1 MANYT
6 SKSNLKTA
14 TGKKNLFDMSKSVV
28 TTSDFGV
35 MKPVE
40 AIMCVPGDQISMD
53 FSQFTRLMPM
63 PAPTFGQVES
73 RVRAFFVPF
82 RTLYND
88 WKEFISNNFS
98 YYPSSSGSP
107 LCPYTTYFYI
117 LTTFVYSLRI
127 SDVGSSNFFVTKTY
141 DSATAPAS
149 SVARDFTVKLIN
161 LGNVVGY
168 MCFTFTP
175 AGRRAYDKL
184 ISMHLGAFLSDN
196 TNLTVIITGADLHST
211 WHTASSQCPILNDK
225 INVLPLLALAKLYL
239 DWVVPSRWISNYASL
254 LNLLNTTAEN
264 QIGLLNQLSGS
275 YFTELLKPLYSF
287 YDNDFFT
294 SSWQNPYG
302 NEQLQPYS
310 VDVPVL
316 PKSFTDPQ
324 IDTAGGVRVTAGST
338 SSVNSQGGAALPMG
352 SEINIDGSDYPVD
365 TNSLNVFG
373 LQTLG
378 ALQDML
384 NRGKLAGSKV
394 QDYLFATYGIRP
406 SNDALNLSTYLGS
419 KVDQI
424 QIGDV
429 MASAGTA
436 QNALGQYAGKGIGY
450 SNAKFKYDC
459 AEHGMFIV
467 THEFAAKPSYI
478 DGTSPM
484 WSCLDRLDFFQP
496 ELDSLGVEATPLKF
510 LSVAPAG
517 GSFNPN
523 SIFGYVPRYT
533 RLKSNFDVVS
543 GDFRVPHLNTGLNS
557 WYLARQF
564 DGSTSSLWSQINE
577 KFCQNTAD
585 SPLQPLDY
593 IFNDA
598 TNDADHFFSVFR
610 FTTKMWRPM
619 LSISDAL
626 FNNEHNKLGKNITTN
641 TNGSLS

>member
-98 YYPSSSGSP
+98 YYPESSGTP
-107 LCPYTTYFYI
+107 LCPYTTYFHI
-117 LTTFVYSLRI
+117 LAAFCYDLRTTS
-127 SDVGSSNFFVTKTY
+127 VGTSNIFCTLTY
-141 DSATAPAS
+141 KDTPVPSS
-149 SVARDFTVKLIN
+149 SVSRDFTVKLKN
-161 LGNVVGY
+161 GSWTAYL
-168 MCFTFTP
+168 CFTFTP

-184 ISMHLGAFLSDN
+184 MSMHLGAFLCDS
-196 TNLTVIITGADLHST
+196 TNLIVTSKTASYGGDWTGADISCH
-211 WHTASSQCPILNDK
+211 ILKEK

-239 DWVVPSRWISNYASL
+239 DWVVPSRWISNYTNLLSL
-254 LNLLNTTAEN
+254 LHYPAESQIDTLNNLSNNHLK
-264 QIGLLNQLSGS
+264 
-275 YFTELLKPLYSF
+275 ELLKPLYSF

-324 IDTAGGVRVTAGST
+324 ISTADGISVKAGST

-352 SEINIDGSDYPVD
+352 SEVTVDGTDHPVP

-429 MASAGTA
+429 MASAGTE

-517 GSFNPN
+517 GNFNPN

-533 RLKSNFDVVS
+533 RLKTNFDVVS

-564 DGSTSSLWSQINE
+564 DGSTSSLWTQINE

-610 FTTKMWRPM
+610 FNTKMWRPM